1 MLCRLVTLGLA
12 TLLAL
17 LGPSPVAA
25 APKHYVF
32 LDAPADNTY
41 AWTVTSWVARYSE
54 DDALCSYSR
63 SPPRNHTTYGHRA
76 TADAEIPPDFNISG
90 PFSGGQMP
98 IPAFVAY
105 CAGTGVGAPY
115 ALCHITDLRNT
126 TKRRQV
132 AAKLLPG
139 NETTATEARL
149 AVSYRFDDL
158 NVADAWWNYTSYA
171 TQPYSNTVAG
181 GGGAAVLTNGTTFT
195 MTPSEVF
202 GVA

>member
-1 MLCRLVTLGLA
+1 MLSRFVTLGLA

-41 AWTVTSWVARYSE
+41 AWTVTSWVAGYSE
-54 DDALCSYSR
+54 DDALCSY
-63 SPPRNHTTYGHRA
+63 N
-76 TADAEIPPDFNISG
+76 FNISG